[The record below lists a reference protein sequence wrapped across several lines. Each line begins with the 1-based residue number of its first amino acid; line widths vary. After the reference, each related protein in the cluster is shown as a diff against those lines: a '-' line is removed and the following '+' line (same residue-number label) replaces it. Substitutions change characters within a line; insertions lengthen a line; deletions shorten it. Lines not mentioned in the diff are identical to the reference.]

1 MDDDRS
7 LENTMLLQ
15 DVVVLVVAGLLGYAL
30 HTFIADRVTFLHEP
44 VSPRDYVHLV
54 LIFVPAWAWCSER
67 FELHRVRIVTGR
79 ALELFRSLLWTQ
91 AWGTVAIS
99 VLLVA
104 AQVPINRALL
114 VLFLACSTLLL
125 LLAKVAQRRWARQ
138 RRGEA
143 LALVVGGPGGQEAQA
158 TAEMSHLRGRQ
169 VETTPSVDAPALRER
184 LRMGG
189 VDEVVMASSVPADQL
204 TALLEACNE
213 AGVPAWVRMG
223 GLTSAPVPPRA
234 EMLGSTVYLAYDRRN
249 SDPMA
254 VLVKSIIDRT
264 AAAVALALLA
274 PFLAVLAALV
284 KLTSPGPILFTQDRG
299 GLNGRP
305 FRMLKFRTMRVGAE
319 RERDGLLALNEMDG
333 PVFKIENDPRVTR
346 FGSFLRRTSL
356 DELPQLLN
364 VLLGHM
370 SLVGPR
376 PLPVSETQGL
386 HGPFRRRLS
395 MRPGLTCLWQIRGRS
410 DLSFQEWMALDLQY
424 VDGWSLGLDLAI
436 LMRTLPA
443 LLSGRGAR

>member
-1 MDDDRS
+1 VDDDRS

-15 DVVVLVVAGLLGYAL
+15 DVALLVLSGLLAFSLRAL
-30 HTFIADRVTFLHEP
+30 ISQHVAFLKEP
-44 VSPRDYVHLV
+44 VSPRDYVHLG
-54 LIFVPAWAWCSER
+54 LILVPAWAWCSER
-67 FELHRVRIVTGR
+67 FELHRVRVVTGR
-79 ALELFRSLLWTQ
+79 ALELFRALVWTQ
-91 AWGTVAIS
+91 AWGAVAMT

-104 AQVPINRALL
+104 AQVPINRSLL

-125 LLAKVAQRRWARQ
+125 LVGKVAQRVWARR

-158 TAEMSHLRGRQ
+158 VAEQSHLRGRQ
-169 VETTPSVDAPALRER
+169 VETIATADGPSLRER
-184 LRMGG
+184 LRLGG
-189 VDEVVMASSVPADQL
+189 VDEVVIAGALPADRMM
-204 TALLEACNE
+204 AVLEACNE

-223 GLTSAPVPPRA
+223 GLTATPFPPRA
-234 EMLGSTVYLAYDRRN
+234 EMLGTTVYLAYDRREA
-249 SDPMA
+249 DPLSILIKG
-254 VLVKSIIDRT
+254 VLDRT
-264 AAAVALALLA
+264 AAAVALVLLA
-274 PFLAVLAALV
+274 PVFVVLAALV
-284 KLTSPGPILFTQDRG
+284 KLSSRGPVLFMQERG

-305 FRMLKFRTMRVGAE
+305 FRMLKFRTMRMGAE
-319 RERDGLLALNEMDG
+319 QERESLLFRNEMDG
-333 PVFKIENDPRVTR
+333 PVFKIDNDPRVTR
-346 FGSFLRRTSL
+346 LGRFLRRSSL
-356 DELPQLLN
+356 DELPQLFN

-376 PLPVSETQGL
+376 PLPVGETQGL

-395 MRPGLTCLWQIRGRS
+395 VRPGLTCLWQIRGRN

-436 LMRTLPA
+436 LLRTLPA